1 MQTITA
7 TILVGLGGFAGATA
21 RWGLSTAIK
30 STLDVSA
37 FPYPTF
43 IINLLGCLTIGIAY
57 SLLEHN
63 EALKLLLVVG
73 FLGGF
78 TTFSTFGL
86 EIFSLI
92 RLQSVTTAALYA
104 GLSTILGVLLVW
116 AGYRLTN

>member
-1 MQTITA
+1 MQATTA

-30 STLDVSA
+30 STLDVAA

-63 EALKLLLVVG
+63 EPLRLLLVVG

>member
-1 MQTITA
+1 MQATTA

-21 RWGLSTAIK
+21 RWGLSSAMK
-30 STLDVSA
+30 STLDVPA

-43 IINLLGCLTIGIAY
+43 IINLLGCLAIGVTY
-57 SLLEHN
+57 SILEHN
-63 EALKLLLVVG
+63 EPLKLLIVVG

-104 GLSTILGVLLVW
+104 GLSTVLGVLLVW
-116 AGYRLTN
+116 AGYRLSG

>member
-1 MQTITA
+1 MQATTA
-7 TILVGLGGFAGATA
+7 TILVGLGGFAGAIA
-21 RWGLSTAIK
+21 RWGLSTAMK
-30 STLDVSA
+30 ATLDVSA

-43 IINLLGCLTIGIAY
+43 IINLLGCLAIGIAY
-57 SLLEHN
+57 SLLENN
-63 EALKLLLVVG
+63 EALKLLIVVG

-104 GLSTILGVLLVW
+104 GLSSILGVLLVW
-116 AGYRLTN
+116 VGYRLTN

>member
-1 MQTITA
+1 MQTTTA

-30 STLDVSA
+30 STLDVAA

>member
-1 MQTITA
+1 MQATTA

-21 RWGLSTAIK
+21 RWGLSTAMK
-30 STLDVSA
+30 ATLDVSA

-43 IINLLGCLTIGIAY
+43 IINLLGCLAIGIAY
-57 SLLEHN
+57 SLLENN
-63 EALKLLLVVG
+63 EALKLLIVVG

-104 GLSTILGVLLVW
+104 GLSSILGVLLGW